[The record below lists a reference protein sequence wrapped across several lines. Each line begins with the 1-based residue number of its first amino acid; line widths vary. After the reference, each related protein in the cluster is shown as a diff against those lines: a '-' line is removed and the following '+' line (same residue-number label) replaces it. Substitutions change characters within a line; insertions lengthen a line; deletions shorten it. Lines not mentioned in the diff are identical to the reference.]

1 MNEVLKVKD
10 ISKVFYNY
18 KSEFKRVLS
27 WFISIKKPEKNITV
41 LKGVS
46 FNLSAGEMVGLLG
59 VNGAGKTTLLKIIS
73 GITNQTSGEFFLN
86 GSVSSILELGIGFH
100 PELSGKQNAINM
112 MRLMGYQT
120 FHGDQSIEDIEQ
132 FASIGEHFD
141 MPVRSYSSGMQV
153 RVAFAIAIAFRPD
166 LLIIDEALSV
176 GDEFF
181 RSKCIKKIKEFQNK
195 GTAILFVSHDTGAVK
210 SYCSRAILL
219 EGGLLVKDASP
230 DEVINYYVRNQI

>member
-1 MNEVLKVKD
+1 MNEVLRVKD

-18 KSEFKRVLS
+18 NSELKRVLS
-27 WFISIKKPEKNITV
+27 WFISIKKPEKNINV
-41 LKGVS
+41 LKEVS

-100 PELSGKQNAINM
+100 PELSGRQNAINM
-112 MRLMGYQT
+112 TRLMGYQT
-120 FHGDQSIEDIEQ
+120 YHGDHSIEDIEQ
-132 FASIGEHFD
+132 FAGIGEHFD
-141 MPVRSYSSGMQV
+141 MPIRSYSSGMQV
-153 RVAFAIAIAFRPD
+153 RVAFAIAIVKRPD

-181 RSKCIKKIKEFQNK
+181 RNKCIKKIKEFQNK
-195 GTAILFVSHDTGAVK
+195 GTAILFVSHDTEAIK
-210 SYCSRAILL
+210 SFCNRALLL
-219 EGGLLVKDASP
+219 EGGLLAKDANP
-230 DEVINYYVRNQI
+230 EEVVNYYVRNQI

>member
-1 MNEVLKVKD
+1 MNEVLSVRD

-18 KSEFKRVLS
+18 KSELKRVLS
-27 WFISIKKPEKNITV
+27 WFVPIRRPEKKIDV

-73 GITNQTSGEFFLN
+73 GITNQTSGKFFLN

-100 PELSGKQNAINM
+100 PELSGRQNAINM
-112 MRLMGYQT
+112 TRLMGYQT
-120 FHGDQSIEDIEQ
+120 YQGDQSIEDIEK

-153 RVAFAIAIAFRPD
+153 RVAFAIAIVFRPD

-181 RSKCIKKIKEFQNK
+181 RSKCIKKIKEFQK
-195 GTAILFVSHDTGAVK
+195 RGTAILFVSHDTEAIK
-210 SYCSRAILL
+210 SFCSRALLL
-219 EGGLLVKDASP
+219 EGGMLVKDANP